1 MLRAAL
7 ALAAF
12 SAVSGAAARA
22 QEAAPEEKS
31 RSGGGAEKS
40 RSEGGAEK
48 SRSEGGAEKSRSGG
62 GAEKSRGEGGAEKS
76 RSGGGEEKLPWEEGA
91 PGDDR
96 IEPDPSASPFEEPAP
111 TAAPPPEMPA
121 AAAEAGEDGESRWTD
136 QGLGAGL
143 GLAVGSRHTPG
154 GLRISGAYLY
164 RLSRDDWFDGAASFT
179 IGSGDAACFRDRDDE
194 RVCDHGAFDGFAFDV
209 IAAIRRSWPVENSFA
224 PFVRLGAGLRF
235 VRFSGDSVAGLA
247 VPLIG
252 GGGVAIDLTSTT
264 RLVAAG
270 QLELGA
276 GLFTRGLGAA
286 SQLGLAVSVGVEFAL
301 R

>member
-1 MLRAAL
+1 MPRAAL
-7 ALAAF
+7 ALAALSTVG
-12 SAVSGAAARA
+12 SASALA
-22 QEAAPEEKS
+22 QEAPA
-31 RSGGGAEKS
+31 
-40 RSEGGAEK
+40 
-48 SRSEGGAEKSRSGG
+48 
-62 GAEKSRGEGGAEKS
+62 
-76 RSGGGEEKLPWEEGA
+76 EEKLPWEEGA

-96 IEPDPSASPFEEPAP
+96 IEPDPSSSPFEEPAP
-111 TAAPPPEMPA
+111 AAAAPPSEPA
-121 AAAEAGEDGESRWTD
+121 AAAEDLEAAESRWTD
-136 QGLGAGL
+136 QGLGVGM

-164 RLSRDDWFDGAASFT
+164 RLSKDDWFDGAASFT

-194 RVCDHGAFDGFAFDV
+194 RVCDHGALDGFAFDV

-235 VRFSGDSVAGLA
+235 VRFSGDSIAGLA
-247 VPLIG
+247 IPLIG
-252 GGGVAIDLTSTT
+252 GGGVAIDMSPTT

-276 GLFTRGLGAA
+276 GLFTRDLGAA
-286 SQLGLAVSVGVEFAL
+286 TQFGMSLSVGVEFAL